1 MEHIPVLVLK
11 INKDSLPKVS
21 VADRRWMHAS
31 GVIASLVLPLLILPN
46 SYSLGPL
53 WVGLLF
59 ILLVVSN
66 TLFILYF
73 SPKSG
78 DLFRAKMAE

>member
-59 ILLVVSN
+59 ILLVVGN
-66 TLFILYF
+66 TLFTLYF